1 MKRLCSTLLCMIVLI
16 GVAVMPAEAVDNADA
31 LDEVTVEETITV
43 ENRVAAGGT
52 TAVPLSSSTV
62 ATVTKTKK
70 YTTSGKVVAN
80 IAVTA
85 EFSYN
90 GSSVKVL
97 SKKVSKKE
105 VYSGWSFTQSSFTSS
120 GGTVTLKGSLK
131 KTGVSAVPVSLK
143 ITCDKNGNIS

>member
-31 LDEVTVEETITV
+31 LGQVAVEETIV
-43 ENRVAAGGT
+43 VGNRVAAAGT
-52 TAVPLSSSTV
+52 VAVPLSGSTTV
-62 ATVTKTKK
+62 PVTKSKK
-70 YTTSGKVVAN
+70 YTTSGKVIAN

-131 KTGVSAVPVSLK
+131 KTGVSAVPVSIK

>member
-70 YTTSGKVVAN
+70 YTTSGKVIAK